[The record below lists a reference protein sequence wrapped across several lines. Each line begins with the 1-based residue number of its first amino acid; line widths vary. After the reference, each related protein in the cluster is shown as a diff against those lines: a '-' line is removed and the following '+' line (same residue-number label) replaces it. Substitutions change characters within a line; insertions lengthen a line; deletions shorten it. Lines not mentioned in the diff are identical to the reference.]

1 MKQGHN
7 VEIRIVD
14 HEEFSAF
21 TVSHYAFGATPST
34 PDPEARQK
42 WLRYSERT
50 VPVAVFVDGKPVA
63 TAAFPAMTQNVRGS
77 VVPMTGVDGVASL
90 PDGRRQGYARD
101 LMTFG
106 FDLMRQQGSAVSSLY
121 PFRESF
127 YERLGYAGFPAPR
140 YATLRPEDL
149 GPLLRM
155 PLPGTIEQVPMAEGF
170 GAWREFLERLQ
181 PTIHGLSLKDPSNSV
196 RLKDENTAWVAM
208 VREAETITGAMTF
221 RITGYTREFRADSF
235 YATTSAARY
244 QMLDW
249 IGRHVDQVKT
259 VHIKLGPHEFPELWF
274 RDLTAQSSTV
284 DEHAW
289 PAPMA
294 RVISV
299 GELNGIGA
307 GEASITV
314 TLIDDH
320 CPWNGGVWTL
330 SGEDDRLV
338 VSAGGDP
345 QCTLTIQALSALV
358 YCGHDPADFIY
369 RGWGD
374 PDVSAQDALRT
385 LFPRTFPVLH
395 EEF

>member
-1 MKQGHN
+1 M
-7 VEIRIVD
+7 
-14 HEEFSAF
+14 
-21 TVSHYAFGATPST
+21 AFGFELMHQGGS
-34 PDPEARQK
+34 
-42 WLRYSERT
+42 
-50 VPVAVFVDGKPVA
+50 PV
-63 TAAFPAMTQNVRGS
+63 S
-77 VVPMTGVDGVASL
+77 C
-90 PDGRRQGYARD
+90 
-101 LMTFG
+101 
-106 FDLMRQQGSAVSSLY
+106 LY

-127 YERLGYAGFPAPR
+127 YERLGYAGFPTPR
-140 YATLRPEDL
+140 YATLKPGDL
-149 GPLLRM
+149 GPLVRM
-155 PLPGTIEQVPMAEGF
+155 PWPGAIEQVSMSDGF
-170 GAWREFLERLQ
+170 EAWRSFLERLQ